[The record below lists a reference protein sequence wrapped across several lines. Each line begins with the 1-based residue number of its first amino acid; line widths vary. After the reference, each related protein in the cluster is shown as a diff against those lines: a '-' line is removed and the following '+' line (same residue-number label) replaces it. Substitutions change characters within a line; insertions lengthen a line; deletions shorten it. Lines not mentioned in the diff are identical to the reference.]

1 LAWGENLIGPF
12 ALISAIVFG
21 SAFVVLIVLLPAYLV
36 AWPFRWAGA
45 ETLGLRV
52 QTGFAWFT
60 VFGMTMA
67 MLQQAWQL
75 CNHARQTCERASA
88 RSHSSESVSV

>member
-1 LAWGENLIGPF
+1 L

-21 SAFVVLIVLLPAYLV
+21 LALVASIVLLPAYLV

-45 ETLGLRV
+45 EAWGLRV

-67 MLQQAWQL
+67 MLQHAWDRCREAKQL
-75 CNHARQTCERASA
+75 CERAGG
-88 RSHSSESVSV
+88 RSSPVEQESV